1 MAKAD
6 NKTRPT
12 EDSVEAFLDAVGH
25 SGRRKDSFDML
36 EMMTRLSGHPPVLWG
51 SIVGFGQYHYT
62 YESGRQGDMFLTG
75 FSPRKTALTSYIM
88 GGFSAY
94 DDLMS
99 RLGTY
104 KIGKACLYI
113 TRLSNVD
120 RSVLED
126 LIKQSLTC
134 MRHKY
139 GAE

>member
-1 MAKAD
+1 
-6 NKTRPT
+6 
-12 EDSVEAFLDAVGH
+12 V
-25 SGRRKDSFDML
+25 
-36 EMMTRLSGHPPVLWG
+36 
-51 SIVGFGQYHYT
+51 
-62 YESGRQGDMFLTG
+62 
-75 FSPRKTALTSYIM
+75 

-120 RSVLED
+120 RSVFED